1 MKPRKVLNRKKSN
14 NLENVHLEIFL
25 REYLSSLELE
35 RNLSVNTIKS
45 YQNDINSLI
54 SFLTEKN
61 IKDPAEIIPQ
71 HLTYFF
77 KLLSKLEL
85 SSRSSARYYSSIKG
99 FFKFLFANG
108 YLKKNPME
116 RLSAPKIN
124 KGLPIVLN
132 INEVEKI
139 LDCPN
144 TSTKLGLRDKALL
157 ETFYACGLRVSEL
170 INLKA
175 ADLFL
180 NEEII
185 RVFGKGSKERLIPIG
200 SSAIKWVDEYLSK
213 SRPLLVKKTKSEN
226 YLFLNNRGTKLSRMG
241 IWKIVNQNAEAAG
254 IKKEV
259 HPHTFRHSFATHL
272 LEGGADLRAVQEM
285 LGHADI
291 STTQIYTHLDRDY
304 IKQIHRDFHP
314 RG

>member
-1 MKPRKVLNRKKSN
+1 MD
-14 NLENVHLEIFL
+14 IFL
-25 REYLSSLELE
+25 REYLSSLEFE
-35 RNLSVNTIKS
+35 RNLSANTIKS
-45 YQNDINSLI
+45 YQNDLKSLI
-54 SFLTEKN
+54 IFLKKKKVE
-61 IKDPAEIIPQ
+61 DPQEITSQ
-71 HLTYFF
+71 HLVSFF
-77 KLLSKLEL
+77 KLLTRIGL

-99 FFKFLFANG
+99 FFKYLLASG
-108 YLKKNPME
+108 YLEKNPME
-116 RLSAPKIN
+116 KLSAPKII

-132 INEVEKI
+132 VNEVEKI
-139 LDCPN
+139 LESPDP
-144 TSTKLGLRDKALL
+144 STKLGLRDKALL
-157 ETFYACGLRVSEL
+157 EMFYACGLRVSEL
-170 INLKA
+170 MNLKV

-185 RVFGKGSKERLIPIG
+185 RVFGKGSKERLVPIG
-200 SSAIKWVDEYLSK
+200 SSAIKWIENYLSK
-213 SRPLLVKKTKSEN
+213 GRPLLVKKTKSEN
-226 YLFLNNRGTKLSRMG
+226 FLFLNNRGTKLSRMG

-285 LGHADI
+285 LGHVDI

-304 IKQIHRDFHP
+304 IKQVHRDFHP